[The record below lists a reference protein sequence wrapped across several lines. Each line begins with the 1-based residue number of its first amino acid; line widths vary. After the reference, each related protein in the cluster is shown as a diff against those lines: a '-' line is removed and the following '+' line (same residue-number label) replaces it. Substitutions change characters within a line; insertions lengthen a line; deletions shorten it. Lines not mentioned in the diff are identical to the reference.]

1 MAEEPLVFAYC
12 NGRIFSFERAQTHS
26 PSVFGGPIEAELSGV
41 EHGPK
46 PLHMIACLSSEHL
59 PALGRHHIH
68 DLPLIY
74 GMCYDGCSLDY
85 RVDIGPKVALRKL
98 SPTQSSDDW
107 PYPNYPLLLRCVPL
121 QIGET
126 RRCSYAEFAQRFCN
140 MPELQPT
147 KLVVAVPP
155 PATLGFSLWGSS
167 AGDDVTILFE
177 CDLSDRIVY
186 ASNICD

>member
-1 MAEEPLVFAYC
+1 MAEEQLVIAYC

-59 PALGRHHIH
+59 PALGRHH
-68 DLPLIY
+68 
-74 GMCYDGCSLDY
+74 
-85 RVDIGPKVALRKL
+85 
-98 SPTQSSDDW
+98 
-107 PYPNYPLLLRCVPL
+107 
-121 QIGET
+121 
-126 RRCSYAEFAQRFCN
+126 RFCN